1 MKQVGRELGV
11 SYVLEGSVR
20 KAGGRVR
27 ITAQLIA
34 ATSGAHLWA
43 DRFDGSLEDVFEL
56 QDNVASSVAGVIE
69 PALRAAEIQR
79 SSHRPTQDLTAYDLY
94 LRALPDSGSYERDMI
109 RQALDL
115 LGQAIE
121 RDAGYGP
128 ALALAAL
135 CHHKLQDAGD
145 GEMHRGLAVGLARR
159 GLQAG
164 PEDPEVLAVAALV
177 LGVRGEEFDV
187 AISLVD
193 RALAL
198 NPSFA
203 LGWYWSGTLRVIAGD
218 PDLALQHFDTFLRLS
233 PRERPSAYLTGIGM
247 ALFMKRRFEDAAAK
261 LIESLERAPNFT
273 ISLRFL
279 AACYA
284 HMGRLAAA
292 LEIVQR
298 LLVITPVVVPAGLA
312 FRDPEQRE
320 ILLSGLRLAAGEE
333 T

>member
-1 MKQVGRELGV
+1 MKQVGRDLGV
-11 SYVLEGSVR
+11 RYVLEGSVR

-27 ITAQLIA
+27 ITAQLIEA
-34 ATSGAHLWA
+34 ESGAHLWA

-56 QDNVASSVAGVIE
+56 QDKVASSVAGIIE

-79 SSHRPTQDLTAYDLY
+79 SSYRPTQDLTAYDLY
-94 LRALPDSGSYERDMI
+94 LRALPNSGSYERDSLH
-109 RQALDL
+109 RALDI

-121 RDAGYGP
+121 RDPRYGL

-135 CHHKLQDAGD
+135 CHHKLLDAGD
-145 GEMHRGLAVGLARR
+145 GEMHRGLAVALARR
-159 GLQAG
+159 ALQAA
-164 PEDPEVLAVAALV
+164 PEDPEVLARSAFV
-177 LGVRGEEFDV
+177 LGVRGEDFDV
-187 AISLVD
+187 AISMVD
-193 RALAL
+193 RALTL

-203 LGWYWSGTLRVIAGD
+203 LGWYWSGTLRAIAGE

-247 ALFMKRRFEDAAAK
+247 ALFMKQQFEDAAAK

-284 HMGRLAAA
+284 HMGRLAEAR
-292 LEIVQR
+292 EIVQR
-298 LLVITPVVVPAGLA
+298 LLVITPVVVPGHLV
-312 FRDPEQRE
+312 FRNPEQRE
-320 ILLSGLRLAAGEE
+320 LLLSGLRLAAGE
-333 T
+333 TV

>member
-1 MKQVGRELGV
+1 VC
-11 SYVLEGSVR
+11 
-20 KAGGRVR
+20 
-27 ITAQLIA
+27 IT
-34 ATSGAHLWA
+34 HLWA

-56 QDNVASSVAGVIE
+56 QDKVASSVAGIIE

-94 LRALPDSGSYERDMI
+94 LRALPESGSYERDSLH
-109 RQALDL
+109 RALDL

-121 RDAGYGP
+121 RDSRYGP
-128 ALALAAL
+128 ALALGAL

-159 GLQAG
+159 ALQAT
-164 PEDPEVLAVAALV
+164 PEDPEVLALAAFV
-177 LGVRGEEFDV
+177 LGVRGEDFDV
-187 AISLVD
+187 AISMVD

-203 LGWYWSGTLRVIAGD
+203 LGWYWSGMLRVIAGH

-247 ALFMKRRFEDAAAK
+247 ALFMQQQFEDAAAK

-284 HMGRLAAA
+284 HMGRLPEAR
-292 LEIVQR
+292 EIVQR
-298 LLVITPVVVPAGLA
+298 LLVITPVVVPTSLA
-312 FRDPEQRE
+312 FRNPEQRE
-320 ILLSGLRLAAGEE
+320 ILLSGLRLAAGEAQ
-333 T
+333 